1 MVYQHRR
8 RVETP
13 ALTLY
18 LGPGSTEVGTPRLGF
33 VVSKKVAGKAHDRNR
48 LKRRLRE
55 VCRRYIGRLKGVDLI
70 FVARPLAVS
79 VEVRIL
85 ETEIVQLL
93 TKAGILD

>member
-1 MVYQHRR
+1 MYQRRR

-18 LGPGSTEVGTPRLGF
+18 VRLRSTEVGTPRLGF

-55 VCRRYIGRLKGVDLI
+55 VCRCYIGRMKEADLV
-70 FVARPLAVS
+70 FVARPLAVG
-79 VEVRIL
+79 VEVGAL
-85 ETEIVQLL
+85 EAEIVQLL
-93 TKAGILD
+93 TKSGILD

>member
-1 MVYQHRR
+1 MYQHRW

-18 LGPGSTEVGTPRLGF
+18 IRPRSAGAGTPRIGF

-55 VCRRYIGRLKGVDLI
+55 VCRSYLGRLTGVDLI
-70 FVARPLAVS
+70 FVARPIAVG
-79 VEVRIL
+79 VEVGIL
-85 ETEIVQLL
+85 DKEIVQLL
-93 TKAGILD
+93 TKAGVLV